1 MDIQREVTKYR
12 RLKQALYPA
21 VIIVA
26 VSVLSVA
33 GWSFSARPPAVDAD
47 RVWVGTVERGEL
59 VRQVA
64 AAGRLVAPD
73 LRAVTNRNEGVVER
87 VRVLPGD
94 RVQANTI
101 LVEMSSPALKEDL
114 SAARWEFA
122 QAKAEEQLREVDAGN
137 RYLDLVAE
145 VAAADAEYTGV
156 RLELEAQ
163 EELRE
168 RQVFSEIEV
177 ERTRLRAQQLLRR
190 LEAERA
196 RLDRFSD
203 SREAEADASQARL
216 SRLGE
221 QVQRLE
227 SRVANLS
234 VVAGVAGV
242 VQEVNVQE
250 GERLGSG
257 HVIARVVNTEKLMAR
272 VNVAERD
279 AAQVMVGMPVS
290 LEIGRI
296 EETGAVARI
305 DPTVR
310 DRSVHVDVALED
322 AQLDRLRPDLSVTA
336 RIELERVADVLVL
349 DRPAGLRDEFESLRL
364 FRLIES
370 GERARATNVK
380 IGRVSTRQVE
390 VLEGLSAGDRVILAD
405 MTEWREEPLLRIR

>member
-1 MDIQREVTKYR
+1 
-12 RLKQALYPA
+12 
-21 VIIVA
+21 
-26 VSVLSVA
+26 
-33 GWSFSARPPAVDAD
+33 
-47 RVWVGTVERGEL
+47 
-59 VRQVA
+59 
-64 AAGRLVAPD
+64 
-73 LRAVTNRNEGVVER
+73 
-87 VRVLPGD
+87 
-94 RVQANTI
+94 
-101 LVEMSSPALKEDL
+101 L
-114 SAARWEFA
+114 SAARWDLA
-122 QAKAEEQLREVDAGN
+122 QAEAEEQLREVDAGN

-156 RLELEAQ
+156 QLELEAQ
-163 EELRE
+163 EELGE
-168 RQVFSEIEV
+168 RRVFSEIEV

-196 RLDRFSD
+196 RLERFSD

-216 SRLGE
+216 SRLRE

-227 SRVANLS
+227 SRVADLS
-234 VVAGVAGV
+234 VAAGVAGV

-257 HVIARVVNTEKLMAR
+257 HVIARVVNTEQLMAR

-290 LEIGRI
+290 LEIGRL
-296 EETGAVARI
+296 EETGTVVRI

-310 DRSVHVDVALED
+310 DRLVHVDVALED

-336 RIELERVADVLVL
+336 RIELERVNDVLVM
-349 DRPAGLRDEFESLRL
+349 DRPAGLRDEFEALRL

-380 IGRVSTRQVE
+380 IGRVSARQVE